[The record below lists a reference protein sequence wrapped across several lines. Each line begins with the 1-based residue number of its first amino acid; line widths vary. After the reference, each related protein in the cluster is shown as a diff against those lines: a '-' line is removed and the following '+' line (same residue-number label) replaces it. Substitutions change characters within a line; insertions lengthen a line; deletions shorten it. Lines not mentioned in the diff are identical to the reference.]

1 MKLIYSPASPFV
13 RKVAVYAQLGNLTD
27 KITFT
32 PVATTVLNVADDA
45 RSANPLGKIPAMIL
59 DDGSTLFDSR
69 VICRYLDNLAELGMY
84 PADNIWKILT
94 LEALGDGIMDAGV
107 SISYEKRLRPEN
119 EQSPS
124 WIESQWSKVE
134 HAIASLETGTY
145 AELQGPMNA
154 GQISVACALDYID
167 FRHGDRDWQA
177 RHPKMAAWQKTM
189 QAKDAFKDSMPKG

>member
-32 PVATTVLNVADDA
+32 PVATTALNVADDA
-45 RSANPLGKIPAMIL
+45 RSANPLGKIPA
-59 DDGSTLFDSR
+59 
-69 VICRYLDNLAELGMY
+69 LGMY

-189 QAKDAFKDSMPKG
+189 QAKDAFKDSMPEG